1 MTPAVSSNMYI
12 HHDYME
18 TVLVYDILFDQ
29 DGDATLFAGLFRE
42 HTVAAARRLPSRGPR
57 IDAEWKLHHRV
68 WDLRNNHERERRK
81 LGEIMEDDEH
91 IEALAWAPI
100 SPSVPERKA
109 KSKGHN
115 RRHRPPALVRLQTE
129 S

>member
-1 MTPAVSSNMYI
+1 MDVNGQ
-12 HHDYME
+12 
-18 TVLVYDILFDQ
+18 VYDILFDQ

-68 WDLRNNHERERRK
+68 WDFRNNHERERRK

-91 IEALAWAPI
+91 IEALAWGTYKPQR
-100 SPSVPERKA
+100 SVE
-109 KSKGHN
+109 
-115 RRHRPPALVRLQTE
+115 E
-129 S
+129 SQIEGA